1 MFTDEK
7 SGVKIY
13 ADLDCSVSHGT
24 MRSCDLIPRF
34 LDVIK
39 DTPEYAQIMLSING
53 ANWNLCVITD
63 AGASDNDE
71 RWESDDISMFLNES
85 LWDVL
90 NSYAPDGYYFGAHP
104 GDGSDYGFWN
114 CEMLP

>member
-63 AGASDNDE
+63 AGASETMN
-71 RWESDDISMFLNES
+71 
-85 LWDVL
+85 
-90 NSYAPDGYYFGAHP
+90 
-104 GDGSDYGFWN
+104 DGSRTTLVCSSTNLCGMY
-114 CEMLP
+114 